1 MKLMAVNINPK
12 EHFYSFLGE
21 PPGEQTRANRI
32 VHLVQSENP
41 DVIFFIE
48 QWYPVFRQVKEELE
62 REKYVFYT
70 PDGFDPGFLDSM
82 GIYRSFAGVVAAV
95 RSTSTVKAEDGKN
108 YVEKTAKWLSLEI
121 DAKVYLGVHYP
132 QPGEQWKTFHQAV
145 GTFAESKKPILMM
158 GDFNTPKG
166 STVEITGYRDVL
178 GAKGPTYAAGT
189 KLDYIF
195 VDGKEREADGDN
207 IIEAKDPRNVN
218 LYFSDHSVTT
228 VNI

>member
-12 EHFYSFLGE
+12 KHFRSILGE
-21 PPGEQTRANRI
+21 PPGDQTRANRI
-32 VHLVQSENP
+32 VQLVQSENP

-62 REKYVFYT
+62 QEEYVFYT
-70 PDGFDPGFLDSM
+70 PRGFKP
-82 GIYRSFAGVVAAV
+82 SFWSGVVAAV

-108 YVEKTAKWLSLEI
+108 YVRKTAKWLSLEI

-195 VDGKEREADGDN
+195 IDGKEREADGDN